1 MLTDSQIIGIH
12 NQDPLAL
19 FIQFSVGE
27 RYYIYERDCVTRFE
41 SVKEELYEKKRYGR
55 VDLDL
60 KDEQVLLGKIM
71 FNPKIKKVM
80 KDYPF

>member
-19 FIQFSVGE
+19 FIQFSVG
-27 RYYIYERDCVTRFE
+27 ERDCVTRFE